1 MILIFISIFMIIATL
16 IPILNH
22 EGWWVRIFDFLRVQI
37 AVVILLPAFG
47 SDHFPIYFS
56 LQYVPEKSRRNDE
69 PEVLKEKE
77 EDIVKEKI
85 REGIEA
91 DIR

>member
-1 MILIFISIFMIIATL
+1 MIIATL
-16 IPILNH
+16 LPILNH

-37 AVVILLPAFG
+37 AVVILLQAVG
-47 SDHFPIYFS
+47 SGHFPIYFS
-56 LQYVPEKSRRNDE
+56 LQYVPEKSHQNDE
-69 PEVLKEKE
+69 PEALKEKD

-85 REGIEA
+85 RRGIEA